1 MELGE
6 LLGSG
11 RSADVYAIDD
21 ERVLRRY
28 RSGMDAR
35 REAAVMDYVA
45 GHGYPVPRVHPGE
58 GPPGD
63 LVMERL
69 AGPTMSR
76 AVFDGDLPLEAAG
89 DGIARLLLR
98 LHRIPAR
105 HSADPHDRVLHLDLH
120 PDNVMLTARG
130 PMVIDWCNTE
140 EGGPEEDC
148 AISALILAQ
157 IAVDAEDERAP
168 ATRVVLGALLAG
180 LGAAMG
186 YGDALDR
193 AKARRGANPTMTARE
208 LQLLDAA
215 AALVRE
221 LGLTAARRPAPPPR

>member
-1 MELGE
+1 MEPGE
-6 LLGSG
+6 LLGQG
-11 RSADVYAIDD
+11 RSADVYAID
-21 ERVLRRY
+21 EVRVLRRY
-28 RSGMDAR
+28 RAGIDAR

-69 AGPTMSR
+69 TGPTMLR
-76 AVFDGDLPLEAAG
+76 AMLDGDLGLEAAG
-89 DGIARLLLR
+89 DAIARLLLR

-105 HSADPHDRVLHLDLH
+105 HSADPDARVLHLDLH

-130 PMVIDWCNTE
+130 PIVIDWSNTE
-140 EGGPEEDC
+140 EGSPEEDC
-148 AISALILAQ
+148 AMSAMILAQ
-157 IAVDAEDERAP
+157 VAADARDESAP
-168 ATRVVLGALLAG
+168 AARVVLGALLAG
-180 LGAAMG
+180 LGPAMG

-193 AKARRGANPTMTARE
+193 AKARRGANPTMTTRE
-208 LQLLDAA
+208 LELLDAA

-221 LGLTAARRPAPPPR
+221 LGLTAARRPAPPSR